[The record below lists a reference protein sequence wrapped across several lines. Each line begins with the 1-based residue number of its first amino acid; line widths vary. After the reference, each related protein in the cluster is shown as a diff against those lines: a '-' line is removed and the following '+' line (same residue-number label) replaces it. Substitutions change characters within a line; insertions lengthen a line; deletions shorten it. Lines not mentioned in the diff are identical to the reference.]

1 MQLRVIEIEAIKTR
15 ILNELSSKIEYPDF
29 NEKLEAYKKALVR
42 IEDLKDKM
50 RSLNK
55 EMDNIYTKFPT
66 INKYVPGITADNVV
80 EKHLS
85 FYKTKLETEYKN
97 SKLPTALDIQNDII
111 LSSNKDLSELVKELI
126 SKYSK

>member
-15 ILNELSSKIEYPDF
+15 ILNELSSKMEYPDF
-29 NEKLEAYKKALVR
+29 TNQLNSYKEALLKYQELQNKINEINREIKVITREHPSINMYFKSSSDDFVDVYFNNYKK
-42 IEDLKDKM
+42 
-50 RSLNK
+50 
-55 EMDNIYTKFPT
+55 
-66 INKYVPGITADNVV
+66 
-80 EKHLS
+80 
-85 FYKTKLETEYKN
+85 KLQTEYKN

>member
-1 MQLRVIEIEAIKTR
+1 MQLRVIEIEAIKTK

-29 NEKLEAYKKALVR
+29 SAQLNDYKEALIQIENHRNR
-42 IEDLKDKM
+42 IHAIEGELQ
-50 RSLNK
+50 
-55 EMDNIYTKFPT
+55 EIYNKFPQST
-66 INKYVPGITADNVV
+66 RYIHRNKFEDFVDTY
-80 EKHLS
+80 
-85 FYKTKLETEYKN
+85 YKAFEDKLKSEYMI